1 MNQYILSNSIKSYL
15 VVFGILLFAF
25 IVKGFVSRFF
35 AKLIYTWIDKK
46 NHSELRKSHVH
57 RLVVPIER
65 FLLFVIA
72 IIAFYEL
79 QFPELWS
86 IHIYKFSFQQGLESL
101 VKLVFIILLIR
112 VCLRTLEFVSIILEE
127 KARLSKDQ
135 NDDQLI
141 LFFRDFFKVILYI
154 IGVLMI
160 LHYVFNENIGNL
172 VTSLSIVGAA
182 IALSMRESLENIIAS
197 FIIFFDKPFTV
208 GDLVKVNNFTG
219 TIEKIG
225 LRSTRIRTDSK
236 TYISVPNKQ
245 MVDSIV
251 DNFSLRT
258 DRKIEMD
265 LQLSIQTDANALLAF
280 ANFLRKKTAS
290 MKDLNNT
297 SVYVSESGKLFH
309 VIHVETF
316 VPMHI
321 ELSQYQLL
329 REELNL
335 AAISYANESNILF
348 ADTK

>member
-1 MNQYILSNSIKSYL
+1 
-15 VVFGILLFAF
+15 
-25 IVKGFVSRFF
+25 
-35 AKLIYTWIDKK
+35 
-46 NHSELRKSHVH
+46 
-57 RLVVPIER
+57 
-65 FLLFVIA
+65 
-72 IIAFYEL
+72 
-79 QFPELWS
+79 
-86 IHIYKFSFQQGLESL
+86 
-101 VKLVFIILLIR
+101 
-112 VCLRTLEFVSIILEE
+112 
-127 KARLSKDQ
+127 
-135 NDDQLI
+135 
-141 LFFRDFFKVILYI
+141 
-154 IGVLMI
+154 
-160 LHYVFNENIGNL
+160 
-172 VTSLSIVGAA
+172 
-182 IALSMRESLENIIAS
+182 
-197 FIIFFDKPFTV
+197 
-208 GDLVKVNNFTG
+208 
-219 TIEKIG
+219 
-225 LRSTRIRTDSK
+225 
-236 TYISVPNKQ
+236 

-280 ANFLRKKTAS
+280 ANFLREKTAS